1 MVKSMMVSVEATG
14 TLERRMKVQVPA
26 DRIESEI
33 NSRLAGVG
41 KTARIKGFR
50 PGKIPMNVIKQRYGS
65 QIRQEVLGEIM
76 QSTYFEA
83 LTEEN
88 LKPAGGPRIEPDE
101 IKNGEDLHY
110 TATFEIYPEVVLKGH
125 EGIAVERP
133 VAEIGDEDIDEMMEN
148 LRRQRSEWDSVDRA
162 AGENDRVTVD
172 FNGAINGEPFDGGE
186 GSSVP
191 VVLGEGGMLPDFEKG
206 LAGLSKGEERDIK
219 VEFPADYG
227 VATLAGQVADFHVV
241 AQDVEERRL
250 PEIDEEFCR
259 AFGVEDGD
267 VSKLRGE
274 VRDNMARELEQRIRG
289 QLKQQVLDGLLQAHD
304 LEVPGVLVEDE
315 IRGMQESAVRRMGGD
330 VNDKAQLPPRE
341 PLEDPARKRVCL
353 GLLVAEVIKT
363 GGIELDRQRIRE
375 RIGELAAAYP
385 NPEEVVKLYTGNP
398 QLVEQIE
405 MQVMEEQVVDWLLE
419 RAEMTDQPSTFKDL
433 MGRE

>member
-1 MVKSMMVSVEATG
+1 MVSVEATG

-33 NSRLAGVG
+33 DSRLVGVG

-83 LTEEN
+83 LKEEN

-110 TATFEIYPEVVLKGH
+110 TATFEIYPEVVLQGH

-162 AGENDRVTVD
+162 ASDNDRVTVD
-172 FNGAINGEPFDGGE
+172 FKGAINGEPFDGGE

-191 VVLGEGGMLPDFEKG
+191 IVLGEGGMLPDFEKG

-330 VNDKAQLPPRE
+330 VSDKAQLPPRE

-419 RAEMTDQPSTFKDL
+419 RAEMTDQPSTFKEL
-433 MGRE
+433 MATE